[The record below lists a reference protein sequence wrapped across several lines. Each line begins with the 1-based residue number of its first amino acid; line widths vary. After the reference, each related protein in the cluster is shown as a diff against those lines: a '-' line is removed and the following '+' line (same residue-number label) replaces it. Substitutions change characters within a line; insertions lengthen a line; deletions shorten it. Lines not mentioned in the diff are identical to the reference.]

1 MKKKTDKINNHNDL
15 MDVFIKK
22 CKENDLKI
30 TPQRIAI
37 YRELVGS
44 KDHPSADI
52 LHKKLI
58 KKFPNMSLDTV
69 NRTLLTFAKIGIA
82 FIVENSGSPKRY
94 DPNISNHHHF
104 ICLNC
109 GTIIDFQNDLYDN
122 MEIPDEI
129 KERIATI
136 TRKIVVLEGF
146 CKKCKRNLL

>member
-1 MKKKTDKINNHNDL
+1 MMIKNKTNDHNNL
-15 MDVFIKK
+15 SLFIKK
-22 CKENDLKI
+22 CEENDLKI

-37 YRELVGS
+37 YRELVRS

-69 NRTLLTFAKIGIA
+69 NRTLLTFAKIGLT

-109 GTIIDFQNDLYDN
+109 GTIVDFQNDLYDKI
-122 MEIPDEI
+122 EIPDEI
-129 KERIATI
+129 KEQTTII
-136 TRKIVVLEGF
+136 TRKIVILEGF
-146 CKKCKRNLL
+146 CKKCKRNL